1 MNCLANT
8 KGEVAMVD
16 ESDVKGWVR
25 FGLGDAI
32 SKEYVSMATF
42 ENAISKQCMGVQRT
56 VLEELVQEVADKVA
70 LDCPTCKKPLS
81 VVDRKRERTVQS
93 VFGDIRFSRAYGYCA
108 HCGEHH
114 FPADNRLGLHTRAT
128 VSPRIQE
135 IAALSALRAPA
146 TQATED
152 ILRLTGIEVSA
163 STLHREARR
172 QGERALV
179 LRNQDELM
187 TQSAPGIGL
196 LAAAAP
202 VLPGNSTLVI
212 EIDAWN
218 IRERDN
224 WGSSED
230 FRKEG
235 RDTARWHWV
244 YTGTVFRLDHRGT
257 GSSSRPFITE
267 RGYVATR
274 GGLESFRNQLYAE
287 ALRRGMSQAETVLV
301 LADGAVWIWN
311 LVNDRFPQAVQRLD
325 LYHAQQHLWN
335 LAAELHGKATPEARA
350 WVAPYIAAL
359 KNEKDGILKT
369 INGLKELGT
378 QLESYSGKQQETL
391 RKETAYLENNQH
403 RMDYKT
409 GADIGQPLGS
419 GAIESTCSQYQRRFK
434 MTGQFWSL
442 EGDEAFLALST
453 LHRNGRWNK
462 LFPASLALRN

>member
-1 MNCLANT
+1 MLLAN

-16 ESDVKGWVR
+16 ESEVR
-25 FGLGDAI
+25 DWGRGGLAENI
-32 SKEYVSMATF
+32 SEEFVSMATF
-42 ENAISKQCMGVQRT
+42 ENAIRERFLEVQRA
-56 VLEELVQEVADKVA
+56 VLEEVVQEAADKIA
-70 LDCPTCKKPLS
+70 LDCPVCKNPLA
-81 VVDRKRERTVQS
+81 VVDRKRERTVES
-93 VFGDIRFSRAYGYCA
+93 MFGPIRFSRAYGHCA

-114 FPADNRLGLHTRAT
+114 FPADNRLGLHTRAS
-128 VSPRIQE
+128 VSPRVQE
-135 IAALSALRAPA
+135 IAALCALRAPA
-146 TQATED
+146 SQAAED
-152 ILRLTGIEVSA
+152 ILRLTGIGMSA

-172 QGERALV
+172 QGERALA
-179 LRNQDELM
+179 LRDHDEFL
-187 TQSAPGIGL
+187 TQSAPGIAL
-196 LAAAAP
+196 LCAEAP
-202 VLPGNSTLVI
+202 TLPEHSTLVI

-224 WGSSED
+224 WGESKA
-230 FRKEG
+230 FLKEG
-235 RDTARWHWV
+235 KDTGRWHWV

-257 GSSSRPFITE
+257 GSSKRPFITE
-267 RGYVATR
+267 RGHVATR
-274 GGLESFRNQLYAE
+274 AGLESFRNQLYAE
-287 ALRRGMSQAETVLV
+287 ALRRGMSQAGTVLV

-311 LVNDRFPQAVQRLD
+311 LVDDRFPQAVQRLD

-335 LAAELHGKATPEARA
+335 LAAELHGKGTPEARA

-359 KNEKDGILKT
+359 KNEKDGALET

-378 QLESYSGKQQETL
+378 RLESYSEKQKEAI
-391 RKETAYLENNQH
+391 RKETAYLENNRH

-409 GADIGQPLGS
+409 GADLGQPVGS

-453 LHRNGRWNK
+453 LHRNGRWGK